1 MRNKVNL
8 VRSFALVM
16 TLSITLTVCPAEAQ
30 SQRFKITS
38 ETGVPDDAKE
48 NAQTAVD
55 ATLGFFKETYHLELK
70 KDYRIILVPNR
81 ESYAAALVREAK
93 VDQKEAERRAR
104 TTLGWSTYDVI
115 IQNAGEMKVPRR
127 RVYNM
132 SHEVVHKFQSEECS
146 GNCQKIMWTYE
157 GFATAIGSRIVEILG
172 MRPLDE
178 TKKTWLKDL
187 QKISTRPSLKELK
200 SKEDWY
206 KALDKFGSDP
216 TYGMVG
222 LAVLNLIEQKGYHP
236 WSVYF
241 KKLNDWSGEDSFKM
255 ALGLD
260 MNSYENEFGSWIE
273 KEMSKIAGE

>member
-1 MRNKVNL
+1 MRNKISL
-8 VRSFALVM
+8 VRFFACVM
-16 TLSITLTVCPAEAQ
+16 TLSLTLAVYPAEAQ
-30 SQRFKITS
+30 PPRFKISS
-38 ETGVPDDAKE
+38 ETGVLDDAKE

-55 ATLGFFKETYHLELK
+55 ATLRFFKETYRSELK
-70 KDYRIILVPNR
+70 KDYRILLVPNR
-81 ESYAAALVREAK
+81 DSYAAALVREAR

-104 TTLGWSTYDVI
+104 TTLGWSSYDVI

-146 GNCQKIMWTYE
+146 GNCQKIMWIYE
-157 GFATAIGSRIVEILG
+157 GFATTIGSRIVEILG
-172 MRPLDE
+172 MRPMEE
-178 TKKTWLKDL
+178 TKKTWLRDL

-200 SKEDWY
+200 SKEAWY

-216 TYGMVG
+216 TYGMAG
-222 LAVLNLIEQKGYHP
+222 LAVLNLIEQKGYPP

-241 KKLNDWSGEDSFKM
+241 KKLNDWSGEDSLKM

-260 MNSYENEFGSWIE
+260 MNSYENEFGLWIE
-273 KEMSKIAGE
+273 KEMSKVAGE